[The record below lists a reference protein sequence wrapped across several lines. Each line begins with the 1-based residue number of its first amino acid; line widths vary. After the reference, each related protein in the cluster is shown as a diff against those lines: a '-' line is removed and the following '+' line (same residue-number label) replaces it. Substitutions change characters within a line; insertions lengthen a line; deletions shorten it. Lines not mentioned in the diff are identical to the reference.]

1 MLMVLLYC
9 NIGTYIQHFIGKGI
23 DKLIDLILFNQ
34 LMVSWICNNPTSG
47 NTLMWI
53 KWNGTVKII

>member
-1 MLMVLLYC
+1 MPMVLLYC
-9 NIGTYIQHFIGKGI
+9 NIRTYIQHFIGKGI

-34 LMVSWICNNPTSG
+34 LMISWICNNPTSG

-53 KWNGTVKII
+53 KCNGTVKII